1 MTEIDKIFG
10 VTLEVGKCLGFK
22 EEERYKYLS
31 FVFRSMSLMTLFIN
45 RMLSPH
51 RYVSHIYKNRDHIGN
66 ETTVYTDITA
76 VHTASE
82 WIFTLTYK
90 KLNVLG
96 TDLDI
101 GYINVET
108 DRPIFSHMDV
118 VCPNFT
124 CPNVVQPGGIDCT
137 CDYSDPLDCPKSPS
151 GSSCPPCPLTQILQN
166 GTITTECNPGYNWTT
181 VTIGKEYY
189 FESTGSIIYLR
200 LKANASICQGLR
212 FYASQKLGNIRLY
225 VNDNATN
232 ANRNVYSN
240 ALHLGLC
247 PSDIGLSRGVW
258 TNNTYFVSIK
268 PESDK
273 VAFSF
278 IAYSAEVPKQVTQPP
293 CPNTSM
299 NHTCLPNG
307 GSIQS
312 NAVQQYYYM
321 PINRTTK
328 VAMRCPLLNENI
340 QVFASPNVF
349 YPSASAYGWSVYNF
363 GGDAYLSMTTSST
376 IFVGILNFFKANYT
390 CTFTTHTVPILRPIT
405 QNFPLGASYLFYGTS
420 ALKIKGEIFISS
432 FYFFN
437 FPRQSQNPLWPI
449 PRSLKEEDKHISF
462 FENIDYDQFAF
473 DNPPKPNSFQSA
485 IIIKKGSQVYLPL
498 QSLLSAQLVLLGYL
512 VDSDG
517 NPLLNE
523 ALDLNVTTPECEYSE
538 LDSIKIQLDQLESQ
552 LFTASGFQEVS
563 NIRFAIDILTAED
576 TWVGCQALADS
587 LLETNTV
594 NITANATKCQYSSLD
609 NRYYTDPCCSPEQNY
624 FQCCIPHLQ
633 EIPQTTYSGVQKSL
647 VEDQCSSP
655 DCTASILQDYFNATS
670 TMASECELTYSSFSD
685 YQLDIY
691 TTLRNCRTA
700 YDMID
705 CDNDTM
711 CAPYICDYYTRQ
723 CQVPPEIQ
731 DNQFFNCVM
740 NGLSPKVLYYL
751 QSRYN
756 IAYEINTPQF
766 NQELFSNFV
775 DNDCTSSTGGLLY
788 RKYYKWI
795 TNSDVCYPATRCYDA
810 SCLTVSDVCYQLE
823 TGFSFVETD
832 FVDLCPEI
840 GVCSDQSCQ
849 HNTHNSTCHTD
860 CLARPNFCGYCRNNN
875 SVCYSIRQLDE
886 AQCNATDTICAVSGQ
901 YGIGYTDEECKS
913 IGICSSYCGYQCSG
927 VYTGCVLPLVETQ
940 TDCSAQS
947 GVWSASYSLCTRPD
961 VTAIQTCQL
970 ITNAVWTNC
979 STKPVSEC
987 YANFGSMSICSVA
1000 PINCQNKQECENY
1013 GACSDEFYFN
1023 PINTPNYPV
1032 LYGKCVRGHD
1042 YYSGIMWQPSCNY
1055 PNEHDSPKG
1064 CFNSTPQVL
1073 TEQACLALGPEYKW
1087 WAATIGKDECLAQ
1100 MGCKIID
1107 QSPYNLPNNFR
1118 FNEMNQTACEACR
1131 VDQSYHEWTN
1141 MFTWKPNHWIPG
1153 IPIKPTW
1160 MKPQFQQLGF
1170 LKPVLDNML
1179 FSNVLDEAYQ
1189 THISDLL
1196 RSSSLCRMERIEDS
1210 LHSISC
1216 SCGGPGGAQCFTS
1229 SSLVLGQS
1237 YPCSKEESE
1246 FKFSYGKIMFSN
1258 SSVPQACTNVVVSQL
1273 SKLLFKS
1280 SQTESLSSNFV
1291 SYKKVDSFAI
1301 YNDNDAAIGVLL
1313 TDGVKLHSPGVDLFT
1328 ICYSSESVD
1337 LEHSS
1342 SYPIL
1347 DIAVEIQEDE
1357 TSSNPHHTSQ
1367 SMVILNVNIFQTTDP
1382 ITQES
1387 YYCSEIPSIAETATY
1402 FLVSRVEDYQ
1412 DLEKELFDKEATGLL
1427 YTLAAI
1433 FLFNAAWGALQL
1445 IVSAF
1450 KIYKKLDEPRLIHA
1464 LTISITIFMLIRAIY
1479 FFILPTKMISS
1490 VGDYILVVLPTF
1502 IYFTCFTIIIVIWY
1516 MLVKAYTGSFFKR
1529 IRLMITTINGVLYVL
1544 FIIIVLVFHFTQKE
1558 DNNGDCGGRIPLEPS
1573 TTTPQRV
1580 VSIVYAVVQA
1590 VISLIIGSA
1599 FAYLGLTLFFMVR
1612 NRKVAL
1618 SEEKRGEQQKKVSM
1632 VTLVCSI
1639 GFMLH
1644 CVFVLVLVAA
1654 EPSNI
1659 VFTFVGL
1666 LITEIAPIFALL
1678 YAYKQGTLSSIKQ
1691 VIGMKKLGSASSST
1705 NSKTPSSG

>member
-1 MTEIDKIFG
+1 MFQQ
-10 VTLEVGKCLGFK
+10 
-22 EEERYKYLS
+22 YQ
-31 FVFRSMSLMTLFIN
+31 
-45 RMLSPH
+45 
-51 RYVSHIYKNRDHIGN
+51 
-66 ETTVYTDITA
+66 
-76 VHTASE
+76 
-82 WIFTLTYK
+82 FTLTLK
-90 KLNVLG
+90 KLNLLC

-151 GSSCPPCPLTQILQN
+151 GSSCPPCPLTQTLLN
-166 GTITTECNPGYNWTT
+166 GTIATECNPGYNWTT

-189 FESTGSIIYLR
+189 FESTGSIVYLR

-212 FYASQKLGNIRLY
+212 FYTSQKYGEISVYSGIQEKGFYRG
-225 VNDNATN
+225 
-232 ANRNVYSN
+232 ANRGL
-240 ALHLGLC
+240 LHLGFC
-247 PSDIGLSRGVW
+247 PGDYFGYDFW
-258 TNNTYFVSIK
+258 TNNTYFIQVTPKS
-268 PESDK
+268 EK

-293 CPNTSM
+293 CQNTS
-299 NHTCLPNG
+299 NQTCISNG
-307 GSIQS
+307 GIIEN
-312 NAVQQYYYM
+312 NAALLYYYM
-321 PINRTTK
+321 PLTGPSKLSI
-328 VAMRCPLLNENI
+328 RCPNISPGAPQLYLSTSTHFPSQSLNDWY
-340 QVFASPNVF
+340 Q
-349 YPSASAYGWSVYNF
+349 YNN
-363 GGDAYLSMTTSST
+363 GGDSYLT
-376 IFVGILNFFKANYT
+376 INIFQEKYLFVTIRNYFEFDYS

-405 QNFPLGASYLFYGTS
+405 QNYPLGASYLFFDST
-420 ALKIKGEIFISS
+420 ALKTENVTLRTHEI
-432 FYFFN
+432 FFN
-437 FPRQSQNPLWPI
+437 FPRQSQNPLWPVPNLI
-449 PRSLKEEDKHISF
+449 LDQDSHMDF
-462 FENIDYDQFAF
+462 FQDIDYDQFAS
-473 DNPPKPNSFQSA
+473 DNPPKPNNFQA
-485 IIIKKGSQVYLPL
+485 AVILKMGARAFIPL
-498 QSLLSAQLVLLGYL
+498 DSLLSAQLALRGDF
-512 VDSDG
+512 VDIDG
-517 NPLLNE
+517 NPLY
-523 ALDLNVTTPECEYSE
+523 LDKVSLNVTTPQCEYSE
-538 LDSIKIQLDQLESQ
+538 LDSIKSQLDQLESQ

-594 NITANATKCQYSSLD
+594 NITANATKCQFSPFDTS
-609 NRYYTDPCCSPEQNY
+609 YYTDPCCSPEQSFY
-624 FQCCIPHLQ
+624 QCCIPHLQ

-691 TTLRNCRTA
+691 TTLRNCKTA

-711 CAPYICDYYTRQ
+711 CAPYLCDYFARE
-723 CQVPPEIQ
+723 CLIPPEIQ

-766 NQELFSNFV
+766 NLELFNNFQV
-775 DNDCTSSTGGLLY
+775 PDCATSSRGSIL
-788 RKYYKWI
+788 RKWYYYQLSNPEKF
-795 TNSDVCYPATRCYDA
+795 CYPSPKCKDA
-810 SCLTVSDVCYQLE
+810 SCLTVSDVCFQFESGYRFFRASNV
-823 TGFSFVETD
+823 GI
-832 FVDLCPEI
+832 CPI
-840 GVCSDQSCQ
+840 AGICSDESCQ
-849 HNTHNSTCHTD
+849 QTSLNSTCQVD
-860 CLARPNFCGYCRNNN
+860 CLKRPNFCGYSRNNFTN
-875 SVCYSIRQLDE
+875 INFQVLDQSECLNSSSSVCTFGS
-886 AQCNATDTICAVSGQ
+886 Q
-901 YGIGYTDEECKS
+901 YITGISEEECENK
-913 IGICSSYCGYQCSG
+913 GICSSDCGYKCSG
-927 VYTGCVLPLVETQ
+927 GYTGCVLPLIKTQ
-940 TDCSAQS
+940 TECFAQS
-947 GVWSASYSLCTRPD
+947 GSWAPSISVCVKEDAT
-961 VTAIQTCQL
+961 IQTCQL
-970 ITNAVWTNC
+970 IPNSVWINC

-987 YANFGSMSICSVA
+987 HTTFGTGSICYVSEVS
-1000 PINCQNKQECENY
+1000 CQTKQECENF
-1013 GACSDEFYFN
+1013 GACSDEYYFN
-1023 PINTPNYPV
+1023 PVNTPDYPV
-1032 LYGKCVRGHD
+1032 LLGKCVRGHGN
-1042 YYSGIMWQPSCNY
+1042 YAGIGQVPSCSFQTEN
-1055 PNEHDSPKG
+1055 DSPKG
-1064 CFNSTPQVL
+1064 CFNSTPQVF
-1073 TEQACLALGPEYKW
+1073 TKQDCLALGPEYKW
-1087 WAATIGKDECLAQ
+1087 WAATVGKDECLAQ

-1107 QSPYNLPNNFR
+1107 QSSFNLPNNFR
-1118 FNEMNQTACEACR
+1118 FNEMNQTACEACH
-1131 VDQSYHEWTN
+1131 VDKSYHEWTN
-1141 MFTWKPNHWIPG
+1141 MFTWERNRWIPG

-1160 MKPQFQQLGF
+1160 MKPQFFNLGIV
-1170 LKPVLDNML
+1170 KPLLDNRL

-1196 RSSSLCRMERIEDS
+1196 RSSSLCRLERIEDS

-1280 SQTESLSSNFV
+1280 SQTESLSSSFV

-1313 TDGVKLHSPGVDLFT
+1313 TDGVKLQSPGVDLFT
-1328 ICYSSESVD
+1328 ICYSSQSIS

-1347 DIAVEIQEDE
+1347 DIVAEMDPEKI
-1357 TSSNPHHTSQ
+1357 
-1367 SMVILNVNIFQTTDP
+1367 MVVLNVDIFQTTDQV
-1382 ITQES
+1382 TKES

-1433 FLFNAAWGALQL
+1433 FIFNAAWGALQL

-1705 NSKTPSSG
+1705 NSKTPSS